1 MKKLLAMV
9 LLLPILTLVGCSS
22 EHSKIEKAM
31 KEYIEESFG
40 DPDDFIKVTKIQE
53 TPDTIKVSTIIP
65 LVEAA
70 EKIAYK
76 TINAYKTVN
85 AQFEEMEIGLETNA
99 EYISLMGNNAEADK
113 LKKKLAEGKTIF
125 QEGIALSETI
135 ITEAKSI
142 QSKYKTETPLYL
154 QYSVSVRQKDADG
167 KKEIKTYYAR
177 CSYGT
182 EEFKIFTSSTVSN
195 LDELNFKG
203 YSKDPLAKELGE
215 ELTELISNLLK
226 AKKLADKFDDLAD

>member
-1 MKKLLAMV
+1 MKKLLAMM
-9 LLLPILTLVGCSS
+9 LMLLPMLVGCNS
-22 EHSKIEKAM
+22 EQSKIEKAM
-31 KEYIEESFG
+31 KEYVEESFG

-70 EKIAYK
+70 EKFANK
-76 TINAYKTVN
+76 TINEYKTAN
-85 AQFEEMEIGLETNA
+85 AQFEEMEIGLDANA
-99 EYISLMGNNAEADK
+99 EYIALMGDNDKADK
-113 LKKKLAEGKTIF
+113 LKKQLAEGKAIF

-135 ITEAKSI
+135 ATEAKNI
-142 QSKYKTETPLYL
+142 QSKYKAETPLYL
-154 QYSVSVRQKDADG
+154 QYTVSVRQKDADG
-167 KKEIKTYYAR
+167 KKEIETYYAR
-177 CSYGT
+177 CPYGT

-203 YSKDPLAKELGE
+203 YSKDPLAKELGK

-226 AKKLADKFDDLAD
+226 ARKLADKFDDLAD

>member
-1 MKKLLAMV
+1 MKKLIAMM
-9 LLLPILTLVGCSS
+9 LMLSAILVGCNS
-22 EHSKIEKAM
+22 EQSKIEKAM
-31 KEYIEESFG
+31 KEYVEESFG

-53 TPDTIKVSTIIP
+53 SPDTIKVSTIIP

-70 EKIAYK
+70 DKFANK
-76 TINAYKTVN
+76 TINEYKTAN

-99 EYISLMGNNAEADK
+99 EYISLMGNNSEADK
-113 LKKKLAEGKTIF
+113 LKKKLAEGKAIF

-135 ITEAKSI
+135 ATEAKNI
-142 QSKYKTETPLYL
+142 QSKYKAETPLYL

-167 KKEIKTYYAR
+167 KKEIETYYAR
-177 CSYGT
+177 CPYGT

-203 YSKDPLAKELGE
+203 YSKDPLAKELGKE
-215 ELTELISNLLK
+215 ITELISNLLK